1 MKKKEKREN
10 DNGKE
15 KLWGGGGGRSEV
27 SRMARSPHTRQR
39 HETWCPGVLHQK
51 KVIETSG
58 IIKKLVEH
66 VGLEQPTLEG
76 SGEL

>member
-1 MKKKEKREN
+1 M
-10 DNGKE
+10 
-15 KLWGGGGGRSEV
+15 